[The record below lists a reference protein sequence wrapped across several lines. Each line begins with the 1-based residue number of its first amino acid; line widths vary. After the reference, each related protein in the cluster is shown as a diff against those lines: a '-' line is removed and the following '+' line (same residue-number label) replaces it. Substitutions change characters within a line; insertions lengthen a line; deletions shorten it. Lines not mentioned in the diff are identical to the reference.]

1 MAQRMQVWVPYWA
14 LLLRLPQQPGL
25 IGRVFWR
32 TKPARLHCA
41 SFLNYH
47 VRIVF
52 FERDNTMLSTLT
64 SKGQI
69 TLPKAIRDK
78 LGLDAGSQLRFEL
91 LPDNTI
97 QARAVKADARSVR
110 GLLKSP
116 LVRSP
121 GIEAEDAALAQHLLA
136 KHGPP

>member
-1 MAQRMQVWVPYWA
+1 
-14 LLLRLPQQPGL
+14 
-25 IGRVFWR
+25 
-32 TKPARLHCA
+32 
-41 SFLNYH
+41 
-47 VRIVF
+47 
-52 FERDNTMLSTLT
+52 MLSTLT

-78 LGLDAGSQLRFEL
+78 LGLDAGSQLQFEL

-116 LVRSP
+116 LAGTP
-121 GIEAEDAALAQHLLA
+121 GIEVEDAGLVQHLQDKQLR
-136 KHGPP
+136 P

>member
-1 MAQRMQVWVPYWA
+1 MRQQVCAPYWA
-14 LLLRLPQQPGL
+14 LLLRQPQQQGL
-25 IGRVFWR
+25 IGPVFWR
-32 TKPARLHCA
+32 TKPAGLHCA

-47 VRIVF
+47 VRIDGF
-52 FERDNTMLSTLT
+52 QTDRTMFSTLT
-64 SKGQI
+64 TKGQI

-116 LVRSP
+116 LLRSP
-121 GIEAEDAALAQHLLA
+121 GVEAEDAALAQHLLA